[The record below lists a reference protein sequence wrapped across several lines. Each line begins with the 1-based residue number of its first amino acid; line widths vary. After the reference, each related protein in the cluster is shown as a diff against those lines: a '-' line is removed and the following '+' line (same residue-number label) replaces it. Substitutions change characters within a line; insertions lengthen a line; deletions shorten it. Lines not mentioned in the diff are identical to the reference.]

1 MTNNK
6 SKSHVAGKVKHFNK
20 DVHFI
25 RAPDWLYP
33 YVGGKANVQKLL
45 KFGGHNDHQSGV
57 VPHSSSEHPVV
68 IPPTWFEPCEGGKRV
83 GTKHVKFGKAISNEE
98 LLSLA
103 RKAHAKGKAYLNQ
116 SPPNKSLAHKYLS
129 RAQQFILRST

>member
-1 MTNNK
+1 MTDNK
-6 SKSHVAGKVKHFNK
+6 SKSHVA
-20 DVHFI
+20 
-25 RAPDWLYP
+25 
-33 YVGGKANVQKLL
+33 GKANVQKLL
-45 KFGGHNDHQSGV
+45 KFGGHTDHQAGV

-83 GTKHVKFGKAISNEE
+83 GTKHISDVKFGKAISNEE

-103 RKAHAKGKAYLNQ
+103 RKEHAKGKAYLNQ

-129 RAQQFILRST
+129 RAQQFILLST